1 METIR
6 NYLET
11 MFARLP
17 NTLEV
22 QKAKDE
28 LWQMMEDKYTELIG
42 EGKSENEAVGI
53 VISEFGNLDELAEEL
68 GIRSVVV
75 QENRGAGSNIRTVA
89 LGEIKDYLHDKR
101 RSAYSV
107 ALGVF
112 LCIISCCGF
121 LLNFGGSWRAR
132 DAFAISFMFL
142 SIAAAVGLFL
152 FSGFVMGK
160 WKFLKER
167 ACNIDFATA
176 EYVHNQR
183 ESFRMTHAMMI
194 TIGVILCILSVLP
207 VAILDSLFGWSS
219 GFGVVGMFVLVAI
232 GVFLIVAAGGVNAGF
247 TAILSLNKRDTIG
260 GGFVPSQKQV
270 AYKNETVSRIM
281 SVYWPTVTCIYL
293 CWSFLSFDWHITWIV
308 WVIAALV
315 QQIIRTL

>member
-11 MFARLP
+11 MFAKLP
-17 NTLEV
+17 NTFEV
-22 QKAKDE
+22 QKAKQE
-28 LWQMMEDKYTELIG
+28 LGQMMEDKYTELIG
-42 EGKSENEAVGI
+42 DGKSENEAVGI

-68 GIRSVVV
+68 GIRNVVI
-75 QENRGAGSNIRTVA
+75 QESKGADSGIRNVA
-89 LGEIKDYLHDKR
+89 LAEVKDYLHDR
-101 RSAYSV
+101 TRSAYAV

-112 LCIISCCGF
+112 LCIISCCGY
-121 LLNFGGSWRAR
+121 LMNFGRSWRSR
-132 DAFAISFMFL
+132 EVFAVSFMLL
-142 SIAAAVGLFL
+142 SIAVAVGLFL

-160 WKFLKER
+160 WKFLKEQ

-183 ESFRMTHAMMI
+183 ESFRVTHAMMI

-207 VAILDSLFGWSS
+207 VVIIDSLFGWSH
-219 GFGVVGMFVLVAI
+219 GFGVVGMFVFVAI
-232 GVFLIVAAGGVNAGF
+232 GVFLFVVAGNVNAGF

-260 GGFVPSQKQV
+260 GCFVPSQKQV
-270 AYKNETVSRIM
+270 TYKNETISQIM

-293 CWSFLSFDWHITWIV
+293 SWSFLSFDWHITWIV

-315 QQIIRTL
+315 QQMIRAL

>member
-11 MFARLP
+11 MFAKLP
-17 NTLEV
+17 NTFEV
-22 QKAKDE
+22 QKAKNE
-28 LWQMMEDKYTELIG
+28 LWQMMEDKYTELIKNG
-42 EGKSENEAVGI
+42 RTENEAIGI

-68 GIRSVVV
+68 GIRNVVI
-75 QENRGAGSNIRTVA
+75 QENKERDNGIRAVA
-89 LGEIKDYLHDKR
+89 LTQVKEYLHDKM
-101 RSAYSV
+101 RSAYTV

-112 LCIISCCGF
+112 LCIISCCGY
-121 LLNFGGSWRAR
+121 LLNLGGSWRSR
-132 DAFAISFMFL
+132 EIFAISFML
-142 SIAAAVGLFL
+142 LMIAAAVGLFL

-160 WKFLKER
+160 WKFLKEQV
-167 ACNIDFATA
+167 CSIDFATA

-183 ESFRMTHAMMI
+183 ESFRVTHAMMI

-207 VAILDSLFGWSS
+207 VVILDSLFGWSS
-219 GFGVVGMFVLVAI
+219 GFGVVLMFVVVAI
-232 GVFLIVAAGGVNAGF
+232 GVFLFVAAGNVNAGF
-247 TAILSLNKRDTIG
+247 TTILSLNKRDTIG

-270 AYKNETVSRIM
+270 TYKNETISQIM

-315 QQIIRTL
+315 QQFIRAL